1 MNKIII
7 KKIIRKL
14 FPSKKKKKD
23 EIIKE
28 FENSEAPEILLTSN
42 DDKIIVKILSKKIL
56 PNSYIEIKHR
66 STGKRIEKKINKH
79 VAIFS
84 VKEIVDMG
92 EEEIFDFYIKIKNNK
107 SILKKRIKYNH
118 NNQFFKVISEKN
130 QIITPYSTKYHNISL
145 NIEKKDF
152 DHNIINLSIKDNK
165 IAIAGNIILLNSEI
179 NDLDKIDIIGRNRL
193 DSQSNA
199 FNMDFKKL
207 GNNIFSFEGIIDK
220 IVVDEENL
228 NLSMDFYIRIFYDN
242 IYYQY
247 LIDLTNYKD
256 YSNDEDRFLL
266 QIEKENKFYSL
277 HTKAVVL
284 LYFSQ

>member
-145 NIEKKDF
+145 K
-152 DHNIINLSIKDNK
+152 
-165 IAIAGNIILLNSEI
+165 
-179 NDLDKIDIIGRNRL
+179 
-193 DSQSNA
+193 
-199 FNMDFKKL
+199 
-207 GNNIFSFEGIIDK
+207 
-220 IVVDEENL
+220 
-228 NLSMDFYIRIFYDN
+228 
-242 IYYQY
+242 
-247 LIDLTNYKD
+247 T
-256 YSNDEDRFLL
+256 
-266 QIEKENKFYSL
+266 
-277 HTKAVVL
+277 VL
-284 LYFSQ
+284 